1 MPVKPLSVVRVN
13 RDPSA
18 GTAISRVGFALL
30 LLPIG
35 CLT

>member
-1 MPVKPLSVVRVN
+1 MPVKTFPVMRVN

-18 GTAISRVGFALL
+18 GTAISRVLALL